1 MLIILYQRGCQKV
14 AKKVASDLSK
24 AFADHVEVR
33 LIAASSSSSW
43 PAEASWDDLLIVMY
57 DGGEFPANGNSFIA
71 QYFKERSPSAI
82 LLPVAIDLTA
92 KKPPAAAAAIKALKY
107 NRAAVGPKG
116 KLANR
121 VGGML
126 GLRVQGR
133 DSKIFISYR
142 ARDGKK
148 IATQLHDHL
157 VSLGHS
163 AFLDEAKEID
173 GDTTIL
179 PGSSVQRQIDDALD
193 KSNFVLLIDTPS
205 APDSKWIMHE
215 VETADSLLLPI
226 LPVCFREASDSK
238 QGPRF
243 RSLLAL
249 QRWVPLQTPNAT
261 DDSPLSADQLDKI
274 VSEAEQY
281 LCEIFKRKCRVPF
294 IVRKEF
300 MSRGFAWSVLDQRLL
315 MFAASKGQNWRMRT
329 KVLSH
334 CSIFDPNYSPAI
346 RRFGEF
352 LKGAARCNYSL
363 FLYDGELLPEPQL
376 QAIVD
381 EHKDEPVIILHHQE
395 LAALIDSNFTNL
407 AAAA

>member
-57 DGGEFPANGNSFIA
+57 DGGEFPANGNSFIT

-92 KKPPAAAAAIKALKY
+92 KKPPAAAIKALEY
-107 NRAAVGPKG
+107 NRAAIGPKG

-205 APDSKWIMHE
+205 APKSKWIMHE
-215 VETADSLLLPI
+215 VETANSLLLPI
-226 LPVCFREASDSK
+226 LPFVSRSQQFEARTEV
-238 QGPRF
+238 Q
-243 RSLLAL
+243 
-249 QRWVPLQTPNAT
+249 VT
-261 DDSPLSADQLDKI
+261 
-274 VSEAEQY
+274 
-281 LCEIFKRKCRVPF
+281 
-294 IVRKEF
+294 
-300 MSRGFAWSVLDQRLL
+300 SR
-315 MFAASKGQNWRMRT
+315 
-329 KVLSH
+329 
-334 CSIFDPNYSPAI
+334 
-346 RRFGEF
+346 
-352 LKGAARCNYSL
+352 
-363 FLYDGELLPEPQL
+363 
-376 QAIVD
+376 
-381 EHKDEPVIILHHQE
+381 
-395 LAALIDSNFTNL
+395 LAAVGSIADTRRDRRS
-407 AAAA
+407 AAQCRPIGQDRE